1 MDVVDLLTR
10 PEGKTLE
17 FKREGIEAAVYV
29 RVDST
34 NRRVGSELIE
44 ELRRF
49 SRGESNDEQALAGQD
64 SEAVDFRA
72 ASESF
77 APVCALRKSDLAT
90 LRLMRFAG
98 NDPLKANA
106 VQIFKTKGG
115 ASFKTV

>member
-1 MDVVDLLTR
+1 MNLVNLLKR

-34 NRRVGSELIE
+34 NRRVGSEVIE

-49 SRGESNDEQALAGQD
+49 SRSESNDEQALAGQN
-64 SEAVDFRA
+64 SEVVDFRA

-90 LRLMRFAG
+90 LRLMGFAG
-98 NDPLKANA
+98 NDQLKANA

-115 ASFKTV
+115 TSFKTV